1 MSEAANYS
9 AFDTLRDGRRVEIRA
24 LRPDDRADLIAAV
37 ARSSAQSLYRR
48 FFAVKRDF
56 AEPEIAFFL
65 NVDFVD
71 HVALV
76 AVVDESGRRVIVGGA
91 RYIVAQPGKAEV
103 AFAVVD
109 QYQGQGLGA
118 ALMHHLAA
126 IAREAG
132 LKELIAEVLP
142 DNVPMLKVS
151 RRADC
156 LLASSPK
163 SSMSLFGWAKRHMFG
178 AGHRAEQCH
187 SRSPQRPLCAKA
199 DSCPAAT
206 AGTARAYLITS
217 SARPELVSHPWPRSH
232 RLQQIGAG

>member
-1 MSEAANYS
+1 MLEAANYS
-9 AFDTLRDGRRVEIRA
+9 AFETLRDGRRVDIRA

-56 AEPEIAFFL
+56 SEPEIEFFL

-76 AVVDESGRRVIVGGA
+76 AVVDEHGPPVIAGGA
-91 RYIVAQPGKAEV
+91 RYVVVQPGKAEV

-126 IAREAG
+126 IGRGAG
-132 LKELIAEVLP
+132 LEELIAEVLP
-142 DNVPMLKVS
+142 DNVPMLKVFE
-151 RRADC
+151 
-156 LLASSPK
+156 K
-163 SSMSLFGWAKRHMFG
+163 SGLPLSMKR
-178 AGHRAEQCH
+178 E
-187 SRSPQRPLCAKA
+187 PQVVHVAL
-199 DSCPAAT
+199 
-206 AGTARAYLITS
+206 
-217 SARPELVSHPWPRSH
+217 
-232 RLQQIGAG
+232 RLR